1 MAAPQREI
9 HSAPSFGSELRALGA
24 ALLLFAGIVAFGSS
38 CGGGDVTFP
47 GNVVQT
53 ATPQFTATP

>member
-1 MAAPQREI
+1 MMAPQRDV
-9 HSAPSFGSELRALGA
+9 HPAPAFGSEMRALGA

-38 CGGGDVTFP
+38 CGSGDVTFP
-47 GNVVQT
+47 GNVVET